1 MKYATSTTEAVDRI
15 VSNIDHPTEP
25 GDARNVAPVVHE
37 IDPLADTRWD
47 ELVAL
52 HPDAS
57 VFHTRAW
64 LDVLRKSYG
73 YRPVVYATTRGAQL
87 EEAVV
92 FCRIDSVLTG
102 RRLVSLPFSDHCQP
116 LAKGAGLD
124 AILAYVRAQRHKIG
138 LRYVEL
144 RPVTCDPQGLADA
157 GFGVS
162 ERVSFQT
169 IDLRPELPALFK
181 QMHDSCIRRKIKRA
195 EREGLTYEVG
205 RSEELLQ
212 KFRQLL
218 FLTRRRH
225 KLPPQPAAWFRNIA
239 SLLGDSMRVHL
250 VSKDGVPA
258 ASILT
263 LHFGQQVTY
272 KYGCSDGR
280 FNSLGGTPLLF
291 WRVIQQAKQE
301 GATLLDLGRSDY
313 SDPGLIAFKEHLGA
327 QSTELCYYRTPG
339 PIERPTKAGRT
350 RDWAGGLLARMPDRV
365 LEVAGEVLY
374 RHLG

>member
-1 MKYATSTTEAVDRI
+1 MTYASSTMEPVDRSLSDI
-15 VSNIDHPTEP
+15 RETQNQAGV
-25 GDARNVAPVVHE
+25 RNAAAVVQE
-37 IDPLADTRWD
+37 IDPLTDNRWD
-47 ELVAL
+47 ELVAH
-52 HPDAS
+52 HPNAS
-57 VFHTRAW
+57 IFHTRAW
-64 LDVLRKSYG
+64 LEVLQATYG
-73 YRPVVYATTRGAQL
+73 YRPVAYATTRGAQL

-92 FCRIDSVLTG
+92 FCKIESWLTG

-116 LAKGAGLD
+116 LANGAGLH
-124 AILAYVRAQRHKIG
+124 AILAHVHEQQQKLR
-138 LRYVEL
+138 LRYVEM
-144 RPVTCDPQGLADA
+144 RPVSGDPQALDDA
-157 GFGVS
+157 GFKTS

-169 IDLRPELPALFK
+169 IDLRPELPVLFK

-195 EREGLTYEVG
+195 ERDGLTYEVG

-225 KLPPQPAAWFRNIA
+225 KLPPQPAAWFSNIA
-239 SLLGDSMRVHL
+239 ALLGESMRIHL
-250 VSKDGVPA
+250 LSKDGEPA

-272 KYGCSDGR
+272 KYGCSDAR
-280 FNSLGGTPLLF
+280 FNNLGGTPLLF
-291 WRVIQQAKQE
+291 WKVIQQAKEE

-327 QSTELCYYRTPG
+327 QSTELCYYRNPAPVEKTADG
-339 PIERPTKAGRT
+339 GRMKE
-350 RDWAGGLLARMPDRV
+350 WAGDLLARMPDRV
-365 LEVAGEVLY
+365 LGAAGELFY

>member
-1 MKYATSTTEAVDRI
+1 MTYASSTEPLDHA
-15 VSNIDHPTEP
+15 VSNIGYAAEP
-25 GDARNVAPVVHE
+25 GDTKKPAAVVHE

-52 HPDAS
+52 HPNS
-57 VFHTRAW
+57 SIFHTRAW
-64 LDVLRKSYG
+64 LEALRTSYG
-73 YRPVVYATTRGAQL
+73 FRPVVYATMHGAQL
-87 EEAVV
+87 EEALV
-92 FCRIDSVLTG
+92 FCRIESRLTG

-124 AILAYVRAQRHKIG
+124 AILSYVRKQQERAG
-138 LRYVEL
+138 FRYVEL
-144 RPVTCDPQGLADA
+144 RLRTHDITGLIDA
-157 GFGVS
+157 GFGIS
-162 ERVSFQT
+162 ERFSFQT
-169 IDLRPELPALFK
+169 IDLRPQLPVLFK

-205 RSEELLQ
+205 RSEELLE
-212 KFRQLL
+212 KFRHLL

-239 SLLGDSMRVHL
+239 SLLGESMRVHL

-291 WRVIQQAKQE
+291 WKVIQQAKEE

-327 QSTELCYYRTPG
+327 QSTELCYYRMAAPV
-339 PIERPTKAGRT
+339 ERAKETGI
-350 RDWAGGLLARMPDRV
+350 ARKW
-365 LEVAGEVLY
+365 AGEVLSRMPDPVLELTGDWFY
-374 RHLG
+374 RYLG

>member
-1 MKYATSTTEAVDRI
+1 MTFASSTVEVADRR
-15 VSNIDHPTEP
+15 VSKSPHSYERAASGSAAMI
-25 GDARNVAPVVHE
+25 VHE
-37 IDPLADTRWD
+37 IDPLADARWD
-47 ELVAL
+47 QLVAL
-52 HPDAS
+52 HPNAS
-57 VFHTRAW
+57 IFHTRAW
-64 LDVLRKSYG
+64 LEALQRTYR
-73 YRPVVYATTRGAQL
+73 YRPVAYATTRGAQL

-92 FCRIDSVLTG
+92 FCRVESRLTG

-116 LAKGAGLD
+116 LASGAALD
-124 AILAYVRAQRHKIG
+124 AILAHVREQQQRTG

-144 RPVTCDPQGLADA
+144 RPLTCDTQGSGHA
-157 GFGVS
+157 GFAVS

-169 IDLRPELPALFK
+169 IDLRPDLPVLFK
-181 QMHDSCIRRKIKRA
+181 QMHDSCVRRKIKRA

-225 KLPPQPAAWFRNIA
+225 KLPPQPAEWFRNIA
-239 SLLGDSMRVHL
+239 SLLGDSMRVHMM
-250 VSKDGVPA
+250 SKDGAPA

-272 KYGCSDGR
+272 KYGCSDAR
-280 FNSLGGTPLLF
+280 FNNLGGTPLLF
-291 WRVIQQAKQE
+291 WKVIQQAKEE

-313 SDPGLIAFKEHLGA
+313 SDPGLIAFKEHLGG
-327 QSTELCYYRTPG
+327 QSTELCYYRTPA
-339 PIERPTKAGRT
+339 PVERTTNSGRAKECAGN
-350 RDWAGGLLARMPDRV
+350 LLARVPDR
-365 LEVAGEVLY
+365 LLDAAGKFLY

>member
-1 MKYATSTTEAVDRI
+1 MTYASSTEPLDHA
-15 VSNIDHPTEP
+15 VSNIGYAAEP
-25 GDARNVAPVVHE
+25 GDTKNPAAVVHE

-52 HPDAS
+52 HPNS
-57 VFHTRAW
+57 SIFHTRAW
-64 LDVLRKSYG
+64 LEALRTSYG
-73 YRPVVYATTRGAQL
+73 FRPVVYATMHGAQL
-87 EEAVV
+87 EEALV
-92 FCRIDSVLTG
+92 FCRIESRLTG

-116 LAKGAGLD
+116 LGKGAGLD
-124 AILAYVRAQRHKIG
+124 AILSHVRKHQERAG
-138 LRYVEL
+138 FRYVEL
-144 RPVTCDPQGLADA
+144 RPRTHVITGLIDA
-157 GFGVS
+157 GFGIS
-162 ERVSFQT
+162 ERFSFQT
-169 IDLRPELPALFK
+169 IDLRPQLPVLFK

-205 RSEELLQ
+205 RSEELLE
-212 KFRQLL
+212 KFRHLL

-239 SLLGDSMRVHL
+239 SLLGESMRVHL

-291 WRVIQQAKQE
+291 WKVIQQAKEE

-327 QSTELCYYRTPG
+327 QSTELCYYRTPA
-339 PIERPTKAGRT
+339 PVERAKETGIARK
-350 RDWAGGLLARMPDRV
+350 WAGEVLSRMPDPV
-365 LEVAGEVLY
+365 LELTGDWLY

>member
-1 MKYATSTTEAVDRI
+1 MTYATSTTEAADRI
-15 VSNIDHPTEP
+15 VSYIGHPTEL
-25 GDARNVAPVVHE
+25 GDAINSAPVVHE
-37 IDPLADTRWD
+37 IDPLADARWD
-47 ELVAL
+47 QLVAL
-52 HPDAS
+52 HPNAS
-57 VFHTRAW
+57 IFHTRAW
-64 LDVLRKSYG
+64 LEALHRTYR
-73 YRPVVYATTRGAQL
+73 YRPIAYATTRGTQL

-92 FCRIDSVLTG
+92 FCRVESRLTG

-116 LAKGAGLD
+116 LASGAALD
-124 AILAYVRAQRHKIG
+124 AILAHVREQHQKAC
-138 LRYVEL
+138 LRYLEL
-144 RPVTCDPQGLADA
+144 RPLTCDVQGSGHA
-157 GFGVS
+157 GFALS

-169 IDLRPELPALFK
+169 IDLRPDLPILFK
-181 QMHDSCIRRKIKRA
+181 QMHDSCVRRKIKRA

-239 SLLGDSMRVHL
+239 SLLGDSMRIHMM
-250 VSKDGVPA
+250 SKDGVPA

-272 KYGCSDGR
+272 KYGCSDAR
-280 FNSLGGTPLLF
+280 FNNLGGTPLLF
-291 WRVIQQAKQE
+291 WKVIQQAKEE

-313 SDPGLIAFKEHLGA
+313 SDPGLIAFKEHLGG
-327 QSTELCYYRTPG
+327 QSTELCYYRMPA
-339 PIERPTKAGRT
+339 PVERTADSGWAKECAGN
-350 RDWAGGLLARMPDRV
+350 LLARMPDR
-365 LEVAGEVLY
+365 LLDAAGKLLY

>member
-1 MKYATSTTEAVDRI
+1 MTIASSTVEVADRGVSKSAHSYERAASGGAAVL
-15 VSNIDHPTEP
+15 
-25 GDARNVAPVVHE
+25 VHE
-37 IDPLADTRWD
+37 IDPLADARWD
-47 ELVAL
+47 QLVAL
-52 HPDAS
+52 HPNAS
-57 VFHTRAW
+57 IFHTRAW
-64 LDVLRKSYG
+64 LEVLQRTYR
-73 YRPVVYATTRGAQL
+73 YRPVAYATTRGTQL

-92 FCRIDSVLTG
+92 FCRVESRLTG

-116 LAKGAGLD
+116 LASGAALD
-124 AILAYVRAQRHKIG
+124 AILAHVREQQQRAG

-144 RPVTCDPQGLADA
+144 RPRICDAQASGYA
-157 GFGVS
+157 GFAVS

-169 IDLRPELPALFK
+169 IDLRPDLPVLFK

-225 KLPPQPAAWFRNIA
+225 KLPPQPAEWFRNIA
-239 SLLGDSMRVHL
+239 SLLGDSMRIHMM
-250 VSKDGVPA
+250 SKDGVPA

-272 KYGCSDGR
+272 KYGCSDAR
-280 FNSLGGTPLLF
+280 FNNLGSTPLLF
-291 WRVIQQAKQE
+291 WKVIQQAKEE

-313 SDPGLIAFKEHLGA
+313 SDPGLIAFKEHLGG
-327 QSTELCYYRTPG
+327 QSTELCYYRTPASV
-339 PIERPTKAGRT
+339 ERTTDSGWAKECAGI
-350 RDWAGGLLARMPDRV
+350 LLARMPDR
-365 LEVAGEVLY
+365 LLDTAGKLLY
-374 RHLG
+374 RHVG